1 MLDTLSLRTSGRMNF
16 NSCFMFLIN
25 YGHPLVGDDDQDD
38 WAGRKQSQQ
47 GGRKWQTARKE
58 VFNLISPSRIF
69 GPILPSRIFGSFRE
83 VETRILVPFQVEGPI
98 WTHGKVGGRLPL
110 GQTKALKPKRASVIW
125 KNWQK
130 IFWIFPILSR
140 DQDGSGWNDCVRK

>member
-1 MLDTLSLRTSGRMNF
+1 MNF

-69 GPILPSRIFGSFRE
+69 GPILPSRIFEPVSQSENLNPRSVSSGSPFEPMERWEVDCHWVRGLYSSLFR
-83 VETRILVPFQVEGPI
+83 
-98 WTHGKVGGRLPL
+98 
-110 GQTKALKPKRASVIW
+110 
-125 KNWQK
+125 
-130 IFWIFPILSR
+130 
-140 DQDGSGWNDCVRK
+140 